1 MKNRKNKNAITL
13 LALVITIVI
22 MLLLAGV
29 AIQMTMGEN
38 GLIAKSEQAQKA
50 QAKAELYE
58 TVKLSYINLKA
69 KVVENG
75 QSSPQAE
82 LALSTTEF
90 TNKYNVVGDDITD
103 KKGNVIDTKANVL
116 NVIQGTVAGGF
127 SSGTTQGG
135 TSSAESWPK
144 TVGGVTIPEEDK
156 DKMILKVKTIVPNA
170 EVKFYSS
177 IGYEPFGAKVKVD
190 YGTGDNAEITSSAGS
205 SKIYNTLGEYIVK
218 VENVKD
224 FTIFDSEATNKQFEV
239 EILQWGKIRE
249 NNEENRISFYNV
261 KKIYEPEPDKI
272 PIEYYLAEF
281 TEIPEWLFS
290 KKITSTKMGAFVG
303 CDKIT
308 TIPENLFKYNVS
320 AKSFYRTF
328 YNCNITTIPENL
340 FKYNINAED
349 FENAFA
355 DCPNITEIPENLF
368 KYNVNAKSFGV
379 VFRNS
384 KITTIPENLFK
395 YNTNVTSFFQTF
407 QGCSR
412 LNNIPNKII
421 EYAKQVKQ
429 RGGQTSMMFMYC
441 TSASN
446 YSNIPSYMK

>member
-1 MKNRKNKNAITL
+1 MK
-13 LALVITIVI
+13 V
-22 MLLLAGV
+22 
-29 AIQMTMGEN
+29 
-38 GLIAKSEQAQKA
+38 
-50 QAKAELYE
+50 Y
-58 TVKLSYINLKA
+58 
-69 KVVENG
+69 
-75 QSSPQAE
+75 
-82 LALSTTEF
+82 
-90 TNKYNVVGDDITD
+90 
-103 KKGNVIDTKANVL
+103 
-116 NVIQGTVAGGF
+116 
-127 SSGTTQGG
+127 
-135 TSSAESWPK
+135 
-144 TVGGVTIPEEDK
+144 
-156 DKMILKVKTIVPNA
+156 
-170 EVKFYSS
+170 
-177 IGYEPFGAKVKVD
+177 
-190 YGTGDNAEITSSAGS
+190 YGTGDNAEITSSAGVT
-205 SKIYNTLGEYIVK
+205 KIYNNIGEYIVK

-224 FTIFDSEATNKQFEV
+224 FSIFDIEKFTNKQFEV

-249 NNEENRISFYNV
+249 NNEENRIYLDNV

-290 KKITSTKMGAFVG
+290 KKTTSTKLGAFVS
-303 CDKIT
+303 CENIT
-308 TIPENLFKYNVS
+308 TIPENLFKYNVNV
-320 AKSFYRTF
+320 KSFYRIF

-379 VFRNS
+379 TFRNS

-412 LNNIPNKII
+412 LNNIPDEII
-421 EYAKQVKQ
+421 EHAKQVKQ
-429 RGGQTSMMFMYC
+429 RGGDVTRIFDRC

-446 YSNIPSYMK
+446 YNSLPSYMK

>member
-1 MKNRKNKNAITL
+1 M
-13 LALVITIVI
+13 
-22 MLLLAGV
+22 
-29 AIQMTMGEN
+29 Q
-38 GLIAKSEQAQKA
+38 
-50 QAKAELYE
+50 
-58 TVKLSYINLKA
+58 KLS
-69 KVVENG
+69 
-75 QSSPQAE
+75 
-82 LALSTTEF
+82 F
-90 TNKYNVVGDDITD
+90 
-103 KKGNVIDTKANVL
+103 
-116 NVIQGTVAGGF
+116 
-127 SSGTTQGG
+127 
-135 TSSAESWPK
+135 
-144 TVGGVTIPEEDK
+144 
-156 DKMILKVKTIVPNA
+156 
-170 EVKFYSS
+170 
-177 IGYEPFGAKVKVD
+177 IGYEAFGAKVKVD

-205 SKIYNTLGEYIVK
+205 SKIYNNVGEYIVK

-224 FTIFDSEATNKQFEV
+224 FTISDIEKFTSKQFEV

-249 NNEENRISFYNV
+249 NNEENRIYQDNV

-290 KKITSTKMGAFVG
+290 KKTTSTKLGAFVS
-303 CDKIT
+303 CENIT
-308 TIPENLFKYNVS
+308 TIPENLFKYNVNV
-320 AKSFYRTF
+320 KSFYRIF
-328 YNCNITTIPENL
+328 YNCKITTIPENL

-379 VFRNS
+379 AFRNS

-412 LNNIPNKII
+412 LNNIPDEII
-421 EYAKQVKQ
+421 EHAKQVKQ
-429 RGGQTSMMFMYC
+429 RGGDVTRIFDRC

-446 YSNIPSYMK
+446 YNSLPSYMKQDVEMYLNIKFK

>member
-1 MKNRKNKNAITL
+1 M
-13 LALVITIVI
+13 
-22 MLLLAGV
+22 
-29 AIQMTMGEN
+29 
-38 GLIAKSEQAQKA
+38 
-50 QAKAELYE
+50 
-58 TVKLSYINLKA
+58 
-69 KVVENG
+69 
-75 QSSPQAE
+75 
-82 LALSTTEF
+82 
-90 TNKYNVVGDDITD
+90 
-103 KKGNVIDTKANVL
+103 
-116 NVIQGTVAGGF
+116 
-127 SSGTTQGG
+127 
-135 TSSAESWPK
+135 
-144 TVGGVTIPEEDK
+144 
-156 DKMILKVKTIVPNA
+156 
-170 EVKFYSS
+170 
-177 IGYEPFGAKVKVD
+177 KVD

-205 SKIYNTLGEYIVK
+205 SKIYNNVGEYIVK

-224 FTIFDSEATNKQFEV
+224 FTISDIEKFTSKQFEV

-249 NNEENRISFYNV
+249 NNEENRIYLDNV

-290 KKITSTKMGAFVG
+290 KKTTSTKLGAFVS
-303 CDKIT
+303 CENIT
-308 TIPENLFKYNVS
+308 TIPENLFKYNVNV
-320 AKSFYRTF
+320 KSFYRIF
-328 YNCNITTIPENL
+328 YNCKITTIPENL

-379 VFRNS
+379 AFRNS

-412 LNNIPNKII
+412 LNNIPDEII
-421 EYAKQVKQ
+421 EHAKQVKQ
-429 RGGQTSMMFMYC
+429 RGGDVTRIFDRC

-446 YSNIPSYMK
+446 YNSLPSYMK

>member
-1 MKNRKNKNAITL
+1 M
-13 LALVITIVI
+13 
-22 MLLLAGV
+22 
-29 AIQMTMGEN
+29 
-38 GLIAKSEQAQKA
+38 
-50 QAKAELYE
+50 
-58 TVKLSYINLKA
+58 
-69 KVVENG
+69 
-75 QSSPQAE
+75 
-82 LALSTTEF
+82 
-90 TNKYNVVGDDITD
+90 
-103 KKGNVIDTKANVL
+103 
-116 NVIQGTVAGGF
+116 
-127 SSGTTQGG
+127 
-135 TSSAESWPK
+135 
-144 TVGGVTIPEEDK
+144 
-156 DKMILKVKTIVPNA
+156 
-170 EVKFYSS
+170 
-177 IGYEPFGAKVKVD
+177 KVD

-205 SKIYNTLGEYIVK
+205 SKIYNNVGEYIVK

-224 FTIFDSEATNKQFEV
+224 FTISDIEKFTSKQFEV

-249 NNEENRISFYNV
+249 NNEENRIYLDNV

-290 KKITSTKMGAFVG
+290 KKTTSTKLGAFVS
-303 CDKIT
+303 CENIT
-308 TIPENLFKYNVS
+308 TIPENLFKYNVNV
-320 AKSFYRTF
+320 KSFYRIF
-328 YNCNITTIPENL
+328 YNCKITTIPENL

-379 VFRNS
+379 AFRNSKITTIPENLFKYNINAEDFENAFADCPNITEIPENLFKYNVNAKSFGVAFRNS

-412 LNNIPNKII
+412 LNNIPDEII
-421 EYAKQVKQ
+421 EHAKQVKQ
-429 RGGQTSMMFMYC
+429 RGGDVTRIFDRC

-446 YSNIPSYMK
+446 YNSLPSYMK